1 MIERND
7 LMKKATIMIITCLL
21 MLTRF
26 IMISFPVH
34 AEGESADISITLSR
48 SVLNLGKSFTATI
61 YVKPNINFNITSFDM
76 VIGFDNTKLSVS
88 EVNGVP
94 KVDKTTKVPSGFLL
108 QTNRDGDEIIVTGE
122 DPTLQAPIALSGN
135 TPVFVLTFTV
145 RDNAGIGSSANFT
158 VNSSKINM
166 ISGYDPIPLYPEYP
180 SPKSAEI
187 GPKLNT
193 NTYLSKL
200 IPSLGTLE
208 PVFSKTVTKYSI
220 DVTEDKDS
228 ITFDAAAEASKSNLK
243 ISGGSSL
250 NFGAN
255 TVTITVTA
263 EDPDFQR
270 KYTITVNRA
279 SPPTPTPEDP
289 TPTEEISEES
299 SDDTSSVASEVSEVI
314 TPEPTPVSEPQDV
327 REDQGPW
334 KTATIILAVI
344 AATSIGSTIWLAI
357 DKARNR
363 DKIVKIRRID

>member
-1 MIERND
+1 
-7 LMKKATIMIITCLL
+7 MKKAVIIFLVVINIVINT
-21 MLTRF
+21 F
-26 IMISFPVH
+26 IFSAY
-34 AEGESADISITLSR
+34 AEGSSGSVSIVLNR
-48 SVLNLGKSFTATI
+48 SVLNIGKTVELTLYI
-61 YVKPNINFNITSFDM
+61 KPNISQSITNFNFS
-76 VIGFDNTKLSVS
+76 IGFDPKQLSV
-88 EVNGVP
+88 VNNDDKFP
-94 KVDKTTKVPSGFLL
+94 KFTRSVKVPSTDFVIG
-108 QTNRDGDEIIVTGE
+108 TSEVGSEINVSGYSTGVG
-122 DPTLQAPIALSGN
+122 Q
-135 TPVFVLTFTV
+135 
-145 RDNAGIGSSANFT
+145 
-158 VNSSKINM
+158 SSKIN
-166 ISGYDPIPLYPEYP
+166 ISENSPIITFSFIVKENAVIGSKAIFTINDAFYALTPSNYDVEPEGIYPEYP

-200 IPSLGTLE
+200 VPSLGTLE

-228 ITFDAAAEASKSNLK
+228 ITFDTAAEASKSNLK

-299 SDDTSSVASEVSEVI
+299 SEDTSSVASEVSEVI
-314 TPEPTPVSEPQDV
+314 TPEPTPVSEPEDV

-344 AATSIGSTIWLAI
+344 SAASIGSTIWLAI

>member
-1 MIERND
+1 
-7 LMKKATIMIITCLL
+7 
-21 MLTRF
+21 
-26 IMISFPVH
+26 
-34 AEGESADISITLSR
+34 
-48 SVLNLGKSFTATI
+48 
-61 YVKPNINFNITSFDM
+61 
-76 VIGFDNTKLSVS
+76 
-88 EVNGVP
+88 
-94 KVDKTTKVPSGFLL
+94 
-108 QTNRDGDEIIVTGE
+108 
-122 DPTLQAPIALSGN
+122 
-135 TPVFVLTFTV
+135 
-145 RDNAGIGSSANFT
+145 
-158 VNSSKINM
+158 
-166 ISGYDPIPLYPEYP
+166 YPEYP

-299 SDDTSSVASEVSEVI
+299 SEDTSSVASEVSEVI
-314 TPEPTPVSEPQDV
+314 TPEPTPVSEPEDV

-344 AATSIGSTIWLAI
+344 SAASIGSTIWLAI